1 MPKGHKPKPNAV
13 LKVGPPKEE
22 RLRIQHMRQ
31 RRYSKK
37 AIINAMKV
45 SNGLLSA
52 TAQKLGCTT
61 RTLRLYFERYP
72 ELDQELQDIR
82 DSYIDLAE
90 SSLLQQVRDKNTQ
103 ATIFLLKCLGKSRGW
118 IDNPNVQLHAHV
130 SDGSGNWLDIMKR
143 VIDRGEMTLP
153 GNRVIDVLA
162 TDGDQAVD
170 DTIEDPRETA
180 MRLDP
185 DAKEDQSQQ

>member
-1 MPKGHKPKPNAV
+1 MPRGHRPKPNAI
-13 LKVGPPKEE
+13 LTVGPPREE
-22 RLRIQHMRQ
+22 RIRLQQMRQ

-37 AIINAMKV
+37 AIINALKS
-45 SNGLLSA
+45 SNGLISA
-52 TAQKLGCTT
+52 TSQKLGCTT
-61 RTLRLYFERYP
+61 RTLRKYFERYP

-90 SSLLQQVRDKNTQ
+90 SSLLLQVKEKNTQ

-118 IDNPNVQLHAHV
+118 IDNPAVQLHAHV

-153 GNRVIDVLA
+153 GNRVIDVLP
-162 TDGDQAVD
+162 TDGDQPCNSETK
-170 DTIEDPRETA
+170 DTNGS
-180 MRLDP
+180 
-185 DAKEDQSQQ
+185 EDQTTE